1 MTNYIP
7 TIGIEVHVELKTKT
21 KIFSPSV
28 NGYGEM
34 ANSLTNVIDLGYPGT
49 LPTLNKEVVNLA
61 IKAATVLNCK
71 IRREMHFDRKNY
83 FYPDNSKNYQI
94 TQSRTPI
101 GYDGY
106 VEIDVNGT
114 KKKIEILE
122 MHIEE
127 DTCKSTH
134 RGNKTLLDFNR
145 AGVPLI
151 EIVTKPCIATAEEA
165 KLYLE
170 KLKEL
175 LFYSDISD
183 CKMEEG
189 SMRADANVSIRKNES
204 DPYGTKCEI
213 KNIGSISNVGISIEK
228 EIIRQAELL
237 DKGETFQEQTRRY
250 DDKLGNTVLMRVK
263 ETGNDYRYFPEPD
276 IPYLYVTDEMIEE
289 VKKTIPMLPDE
300 RREVYVSKGVS
311 EINANKLIQNRPL
324 SDYFN
329 TMLDDNTNFKIASNL
344 LLGDISAYLNKNEKV
359 ITDTTL
365 TKERFIELIKNMEDN
380 TLTSKNLKDIID
392 KILESTDSIE
402 KIIKDSGIENIT
414 DDSAIREVIVKIIEA
429 NPQGIADY
437 KERPDRALKFFMGQ
451 VMKETKGSANPQMAT
466 EILKEELSNK

>member
-7 TIGIEVHVELKTKT
+7 TIGVEVHVELKTNT
-21 KIFSPSV
+21 KIFSAST
-28 NGYGEM
+28 NGYGQM
-34 ANSLTNVIDLGYPGT
+34 ANSLTGPIDLGYPGT
-49 LPTLNKEVVNLA
+49 LPTVNKEVINLA
-61 IKAATVLNCK
+61 IKAAKVLNCN

-83 FYPDNSKNYQI
+83 FYPDNPKNFQI

-114 KKKIEILE
+114 KKKVEILE

-134 RGNKTLLDFNR
+134 RGDKTLLDFNR

-151 EIVTKPCIATAEEA
+151 EIVTKPCISSSLEA

-189 SMRADANVSIRKNES
+189 SMRCDANVSIRKNET
-204 DPYGTKCEI
+204 DPFGTKCEI
-213 KNIGSISNVGISIEK
+213 KNIGSISNVGLSIEK
-228 EIIRQAELL
+228 EIIRQQELL
-237 DKGETFQEQTRRY
+237 EKGETFKEQTRRY
-250 DDKLGNTVLMRVK
+250 DDKLGDTVLMRVK

-276 IPYLYVTDEMIEE
+276 IPFLYVTDEMIAE
-289 VKKTIPMLPDE
+289 VEKTIPMLPDE
-300 RREVYVSKGVS
+300 RRTIYIEKGVS
-311 EINANKLIQNRPL
+311 DVNANKLVQNKSL

-329 TMLDDNTNFKIASNL
+329 TLLNEKTNYKIASNL
-344 LLGDISAYLNKNEKV
+344 LLGDISAYLNKNEKL
-359 ITDTTL
+359 ITETTL
-365 TKERFIELIKNMEDN
+365 NKERFMELISKMEDN
-380 TLTSKNLKDIID
+380 SLTSKNLKDILD
-392 KILESTDSIE
+392 TVLESTNTIE
-402 KIIKDSGIENIT
+402 EIVKEAGITNIT
-414 DDSAIREVIVKIIEA
+414 DDSAIREVIKTIIA
-429 NPQGIADY
+429 NNPESVADY
-437 KERPDRALKFFMGQ
+437 KAGHDRAIKFFMGQ
-451 VMKETKGSANPQMAT
+451 VMKETKGSANPKLAMD
-466 EILKEELSNK
+466 ILKEELQ

>member
-1 MTNYIP
+1 MSNYIP

-21 KIFSPSV
+21 KIFSPSI

-83 FYPDNSKNYQI
+83 FYPDNPKNYQI
-94 TQSRTPI
+94 TQARTPI

-106 VEIDVNGT
+106 VEIEVNGQ

-134 RGNKTLLDFNR
+134 RGTKTLLDFNR

-151 EIVTKPCIATAEEA
+151 EIVTKPCMSSGEEA
-165 KLYLE
+165 KAYLE
-170 KLKEL
+170 KLREL

-183 CKMEEG
+183 CKIEEG

-204 DPYGTKCEI
+204 DPFGTKCEI
-213 KNIGSISNVGISIEK
+213 KNIGSITNVGISIEK
-228 EIIRQAELL
+228 EIERQSEML
-237 DKGETFQEQTRRY
+237 DNGETFKEQTRRY
-250 DDKLGNTVLMRVK
+250 DDKIGNTVLMRVK

-300 RREVYVSKGVS
+300 RRRVYVEKGVP
-311 EINANKLIQNRPL
+311 EINANKLVQNRAL

-329 TMLDDNTNFKIASNL
+329 DLLAEQTNFKTASNL
-344 LLGDISAYLNKNEKV
+344 LLGDISAYLNKNEKT

-365 TKERFIELIKNMEDN
+365 TKTRFLELIKNIEDN
-380 TLTSKNLKDIID
+380 TLTSKNLKDILD
-392 KILESTDSIE
+392 TVLESTDSIE

-414 DDSAIREVIVKIIEA
+414 DDSAIREVIKTVINN
-429 NPQGIADY
+429 NPQSVEDY
-437 KERPDRALKFFMGQ
+437 KQGHDRAVKFLMGQ
-451 VMKETKGSANPQMAT
+451 VMKETKGSANPKLAMD
-466 EILKEELSNK
+466 ILLEELN

>member
-7 TIGIEVHVELKTKT
+7 TIGIEVHVELKTNT
-21 KIFSPSV
+21 KIFSPST
-28 NGYGEM
+28 NGYGQM
-34 ANSLTNVIDLGYPGT
+34 ANSLICPIDLGYPGT
-49 LPTLNKEVVNLA
+49 LPTVNKEVVNLA
-61 IKAATVLNCK
+61 IKAAKILNCN

-83 FYPDNSKNYQI
+83 FYPDNPKNFQI

-106 VEIDVNGT
+106 VEIEVGGQ
-114 KKKIEILE
+114 KKKIEIEE

-151 EIVTKPCIATAEEA
+151 EIVTKPCISSSTEA

-175 LFYSDISD
+175 LFYCDVSD

-189 SMRADANVSIRKNES
+189 SMRCDANVSVRKNES

-228 EIIRQAELL
+228 EIIRQTRLL
-237 DKGETFQEQTRRY
+237 ESGETFKAQTRRY
-250 DDKLGNTVLMRVK
+250 DDKLGDTVLMRIK

-276 IPYLYVTDEMIEE
+276 IPFLYVTDEMISDVE
-289 VKKTIPMLPDE
+289 KTIPMLPDE
-300 RREVYVSKGVS
+300 RRKVYVEKGVS
-311 EINANKLIQNRPL
+311 EVNANKLVQNKPL

-329 TMLDDNTNFKIASNL
+329 TMLDENTNFKTASNL
-344 LLGDISAYLNKNEKV
+344 LLGDISAYLNKTEKH
-359 ITDTTL
+359 ITETTL
-365 TKERFIELIKNMEDN
+365 TKERLLELISKIEDGS
-380 TLTSKNLKDIID
+380 LTSKNLKDILET
-392 KILESTDSIE
+392 ILESTKSIE
-402 KIIKDSGIENIT
+402 EIIKDSGISNIT
-414 DDSAIREVIVKIIEA
+414 DDTAIREIIKTIIA
-429 NPQGIADY
+429 NNPETVADY
-437 KERPDRALKFFMGQ
+437 KAGHDRALKFFMGQ
-451 VMKETKGSANPQMAT
+451 VMKETKGSANPKLAT
-466 EILKEELSNK
+466 DILKEELQ

>member
-1 MTNYIP
+1 MSNYIP

-21 KIFSPSV
+21 KIFSPSI

-83 FYPDNSKNYQI
+83 FYPDNPKNYQI
-94 TQSRTPI
+94 TQARTPI

-106 VEIDVNGT
+106 VEIEVNGQ

-134 RGNKTLLDFNR
+134 RGTKTLLDFNR

-151 EIVTKPCIATAEEA
+151 EIVTKPCMSSGEEA
-165 KLYLE
+165 KAYLE
-170 KLKEL
+170 KLREL

-183 CKMEEG
+183 CKIEEG
-189 SMRADANVSIRKNES
+189 SMRADANVSIRKSES

-213 KNIGSISNVGISIEK
+213 KNIGSITNVGISIEK
-228 EIIRQAELL
+228 EIERQSAIL
-237 DKGETFQEQTRRY
+237 DNGETFKEQTRRY
-250 DDKLGNTVLMRVK
+250 DDKIGNTVLMRVK

-300 RREVYVSKGVS
+300 RRRVYIEKGVS
-311 EINANKLIQNRPL
+311 EINANKLVQNRAL

-329 TMLDDNTNFKIASNL
+329 DLLTEQTNFKIASNL
-344 LLGDISAYLNKNEKV
+344 LLGDISAYLNKNEKT

-365 TKERFIELIKNMEDN
+365 TKTRFLELIKNIEDN
-380 TLTSKNLKDIID
+380 TLTSKNLKDILDIV
-392 KILESTDSIE
+392 LESTDSIE
-402 KIIKDSGIENIT
+402 KIIKDSGIKNIT
-414 DDSAIREVIVKIIEA
+414 DDSAIREVIKTVITN
-429 NPQGIADY
+429 NPQSVEDY
-437 KERPDRALKFFMGQ
+437 KQGHDRAVKFLMGQ
-451 VMKETKGSANPQMAT
+451 VMKETKGSANPKLAMD
-466 EILKEELSNK
+466 ILLEELN

>member
-1 MTNYIP
+1 MSNYIP
-7 TIGIEVHVELKTKT
+7 TIGVEVHVELKTNT
-21 KIFSPSV
+21 KIFSNSI

-49 LPTLNKEVVNLA
+49 LPTLNKEVLNLA

-106 VEIDVNGT
+106 VEVEVNGI
-114 KKKIEILE
+114 KKKIEIEE

-134 RGNKTLLDFNR
+134 RGTKTLLDFNR

-151 EIVTKPCIATAEEA
+151 EIVTKPCMSSGEEA
-165 KLYLE
+165 KAYLE
-170 KLKEL
+170 KLREL
-175 LFYSDISD
+175 LFYCDVSD
-183 CKMEEG
+183 CKIEEG

-204 DPYGTKCEI
+204 DPFGTKAEI
-213 KNIGSISNVGISIEK
+213 KNIGSITNVAISINK
-228 EIIRQAELL
+228 EIARQTKIY
-237 DKGETFQEQTRRY
+237 DSGETFKPQTRRY
-250 DDKLGNTVLMRVK
+250 DDKLGDTVLMRVK

-276 IPYLYVTDEMIEE
+276 IPFVYVTDEMIDN
-289 VKKTIPMLPDE
+289 VVKTIPMLPDE
-300 RREVYVSKGVS
+300 RREVYVAKGVS
-311 EINANKLIQNRPL
+311 EINANKLVQNRTL

-329 TMLDDNTNFKIASNL
+329 ELLNENTNLKIASNL
-344 LLGDISAYLNKNEKV
+344 LLGDISGYLNKNEKV

-365 TKERFIELIKNMEDN
+365 TKERFLELIKNMENN
-380 TLTSKNLKDIID
+380 TLTSKNLKDILD
-392 KILESTDSIE
+392 KILEETSSIE
-402 KIIKDSGIENIT
+402 EIIKASGIENIT
-414 DDSAIREVIVKIIEA
+414 DDSAIRDVVKSVIAE
-429 NPQGIADY
+429 NPESVDDY
-437 KERPDRALKFFMGQ
+437 KAGHDRAIKYLMGQ
-451 VMKETKGSANPQMAT
+451 VMKASRGSANPKMAMD
-466 EILKEELSNK
+466 ILIEELQ

>member
-21 KIFSPSV
+21 KIFSSSM
-28 NGYGEM
+28 NGYGKM
-34 ANSLTNVIDLGYPGT
+34 ANSLTGPIDLGYPGT
-49 LPTLNKEVVNLA
+49 LPTINKEVINLA

-71 IRREMHFDRKNY
+71 IRRQMHFDRKNY
-83 FYPDNSKNYQI
+83 FYPDNPKNYQI

-106 VEIDVNGT
+106 VEIDVDGE

-134 RGNKTLLDFNR
+134 RGTKTLLDFNR

-151 EIVTKPCIATAEEA
+151 EIVTKPCISSSKEA

-204 DPYGTKCEI
+204 DPYGIKCEI
-213 KNIGSISNVGISIEK
+213 KNIGSISNVGLSIEK
-228 EIIRQAELL
+228 EIARQTRLL
-237 DKGETFQEQTRRY
+237 ENGETFKEQTRRY
-250 DDKLGNTVLMRVK
+250 DDKLGDTVLMRVK

-276 IPYLYVTDEMIEE
+276 IPYVYITDEMIE
-289 VKKTIPMLPDE
+289 KARKTIPMLPDE
-300 RREVYVSKGVS
+300 RRKTYISKGVS
-311 EINANKLIQNRPL
+311 EINTNKLVQNRKL

-329 TMLDDNTNFKIASNL
+329 QLLTENTNFQIASNL
-344 LLGDISAYLNKNEKV
+344 LLGDISAYLNKNEKE

-365 TKERFIELIKNMEDN
+365 TKERFLDLIAKIEDG
-380 TLTSKNLKDIID
+380 TLTSKNLKE
-392 KILESTDSIE
+392 ILEIILEKETSIPE
-402 KIIKDSGIENIT
+402 IISLSGIKNIT
-414 DDSAIREVIVKIIEA
+414 DTSAIREVIKKVITN
-429 NPQGIADY
+429 NPESVIDY
-437 KERPDRALKFFMGQ
+437 KNGHDRAIKFFMGQ
-451 VMKETKGSANPQMAT
+451 VMKETKGSANPKLAMD
-466 EILKEELSNK
+466 ILTEELQ